1 MKKRRIFDI
10 DLPDDEAPG
19 FPAGKERDPKPGAG
33 EGSRSDAAR
42 RSPMAAAI
50 TENAGALRERRV
62 IEEKIRAENDALAE
76 EHVRLKKL
84 GLIVD
89 TIPLDEIDATKL
101 MRDRARGD
109 DPELEELIASLR
121 DIGLSNPI
129 RVERRADGRYELIQ
143 GHRRWTAFK
152 RLLEETGDSE
162 RWGRI
167 PAGISA
173 QGEELERLYRRMV
186 DENLVRKDISFA
198 EMAMVALH
206 YAADPGTA
214 ETDPDKAVAELFHS
228 AGYQKRSYIRQF
240 IRLMSRLGD
249 DLIHARHIPR
259 ALGLKLATVLDERPE
274 LVAQIRSSLENWDN
288 RSVSDELE
296 VLRNIAGEGVDNG
309 EAPVSSRT
317 ASAQGPAGRAKTTFQ
332 LTSRLGVAKCMAA
345 NGRLEIKLPRDFSSL
360 DRRKLQAA
368 VARMLDELS

>member
-10 DLPDDEAPG
+10 DLPEEPDFPPG
-19 FPAGKERDPKPGAG
+19 KVGAG
-33 EGSRSDAAR
+33 EGDQTEPTR

-50 TENAGALRERRV
+50 TENADSLRERRV

-89 TIPLDEIDATKL
+89 TIPLDEIDASLL

-109 DPELEELIASLR
+109 DPELEELIVSLR

-129 RVERRADGRYELIQ
+129 QVERRGDGRYELIQ
-143 GHRRWTAFK
+143 GHRRLTAFR
-152 RLLEETGDSE
+152 RLLDETGDSD

-198 EMAMVALH
+198 EMAMLALN

-259 ALGLKLATVLDERPE
+259 SLGLKLAATLEERPE
-274 LVAQIRSSLENWDN
+274 LSAQIRADLKNWEN
-288 RSVSDELE
+288 RSIADELE
-296 VLRNIAGEGVDNG
+296 VLRRIAGEGADEVSTSPTVAKG
-309 EAPVSSRT
+309 SEAKGS
-317 ASAQGPAGRAKTTFQ
+317 AGRAKTTFQ
-332 LTSRLGVAKCMAA
+332 LTSRLGIAKCTAA
-345 NGRLEIKLPRDFSSL
+345 NGRLEIKLPRDFSAL
-360 DRRKLQAA
+360 DRRRLETALI
-368 VARMLDELS
+368 RMLDDMA